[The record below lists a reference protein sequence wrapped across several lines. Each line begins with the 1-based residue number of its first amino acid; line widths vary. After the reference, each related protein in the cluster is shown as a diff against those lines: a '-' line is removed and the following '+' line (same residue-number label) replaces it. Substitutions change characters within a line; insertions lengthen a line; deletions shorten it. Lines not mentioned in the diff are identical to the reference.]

1 MKRRK
6 FSPEILFLQKRTMR
20 RTGCVCVSVH
30 VPACRWGLC
39 ICICCTHKYVCV
51 FLQVCTCRRVSVH
64 THVCVCLSIC
74 MSTDVLLCVRACV
87 PAPVNVHMCACAYRC
102 ACVYHVCACTRV
114 HACKHTHHT
123 KQKLTWNVGCSVELE
138 NQGNFSPFVFGYFQ
152 FFLSPIIKD
161 CGESKNS
168 KDSNS
173 S

>member
-1 MKRRK
+1 MC
-6 FSPEILFLQKRTMR
+6 IL
-20 RTGCVCVSVH
+20 CVC
-30 VPACRWGLC
+30 
-39 ICICCTHKYVCV
+39 
-51 FLQVCTCRRVSVH
+51 
-64 THVCVCLSIC
+64 
-74 MSTDVLLCVRACV
+74 ACV
-87 PAPVNVHMCACAYRC
+87 PAPVNVHTCVCAYRC

-123 KQKLTWNVGCSVELE
+123 KQKLTWNVGRSVELE
-138 NQGNFSPFVFGYFQ
+138 NQGNFSSFVFGYFQ